1 MADFDTFDFLITD
14 QGDVMLILFARE
26 TEPHPRPVIRLNPT
40 AHLVEFYRTDTEAMT
55 LEGVSD
61 DVFKS
66 LEGEETLL
74 ICEINPKDSENPE
87 EAEIVY
93 AYEAEIAE

>member
-1 MADFDTFDFLITD
+1 MADFDTFDFLF
-14 QGDVMLILFARE
+14 VMNYNYRYNYLFL
-26 TEPHPRPVIRLNPT
+26 VK
-40 AHLVEFYRTDTEAMT
+40 HLVEFYRTDTEAMT

-66 LEGEETLL
+66 LKGEESVL
-74 ICEINPKDSENPE
+74 ICEINPKDGENPE